1 MTEKGKKMVVNK
13 NRLEKIINSV
23 TKGCNY
29 CPLDNECETM
39 GGTFTSCNERLRS
52 WLTEFDIQTALEEGA
67 NIINDIA
74 VFPSQ
79 EIKVTTGK
87 ESNAS
92 TM

>member
-1 MTEKGKKMVVNK
+1 MVVNK
-13 NRLEKIINSV
+13 NRLEKIINSA
-23 TKGCNY
+23 TKRCNY
-29 CPLDNECETM
+29 CPLDNKCTNM
-39 GGTFTSCNERLRS
+39 KGTYCDEILRL

-67 NIINDIA
+67 HIINDIA